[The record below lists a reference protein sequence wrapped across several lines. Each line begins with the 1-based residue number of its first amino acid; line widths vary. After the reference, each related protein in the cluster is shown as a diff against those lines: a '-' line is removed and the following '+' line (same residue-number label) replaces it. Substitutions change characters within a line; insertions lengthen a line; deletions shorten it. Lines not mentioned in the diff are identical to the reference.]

1 MIVGL
6 GPIFASLAAA
16 QQTSPRIASPEVA
29 ADRHVTFRLAAPQAR
44 EILLTGEFMQGSK
57 PFEKDANGLWTLTI
71 GPLEPEI
78 YHYNVTIDGVR
89 TIDPNNPD
97 VKTGST
103 PSTIASILEVRG
115 NTPAFYDPQTLAHG
129 DVRSLRYRSKSLGT
143 ERRLT
148 VYTPPEYDRDTQAR
162 YPVLYLFHGAN
173 ADETAWHRLGRVNLI
188 LDNLRSTGR
197 VKPFIVVMP
206 FGYGVAPNAPGERG
220 ENTAKFGRDLIE
232 DVIPFVES
240 RYRTIADRDHRAIVG
255 LSMGGGE
262 ALTIGLNHLEVFS
275 HVGGFSAA
283 VGAAVDFP
291 KTYAT
296 LVADNKASNQN
307 LRLLWVGCGKEDGIF
322 DASKGFS
329 EFLTQHHIRHTFHQ
343 SSGAHT
349 WMVWRRYLNE
359 IAPLLFRADTRLKG
373 L

>member
-1 MIVGL
+1 VALGL
-6 GPIFASLAAA
+6 GLTTTTAVA
-16 QQTSPRIASPEVA
+16 QQPAARIVSPDVA
-29 ADRHVTFRLAAPQAR
+29 ADRRVTFRLLAPQAR

-57 PFEKDANGLWTLTI
+57 PFEKDANGLWTLTL

-103 PSTIASILEVRG
+103 PSTISSILEVRG
-115 NTPAFYDPQTLAHG
+115 NTPAFYDAQTAEHG
-129 DVRSLRYRSKSLGT
+129 DVRSLRYRSRSLGT

-148 VYTPPEYDRDTQAR
+148 VYTPPEYDRDMQAR
-162 YPVLYLFHGAN
+162 YPVLYLLHGAN

-188 LDNLRSTGR
+188 LDNLRTGDR
-197 VKPFIVVMP
+197 AKPFIVVMP
-206 FGYGVAPNAPGERG
+206 FGYGVPPNALARPG
-220 ENTAKFGRDLIE
+220 ENTERFGRDLIE

-255 LSMGGGE
+255 LSMGGGQ
-262 ALTIGLNHLEVFS
+262 ALSIGLNHLDLFS
-275 HVGGFSAA
+275 HVGGFSSA
-283 VGAAVDFP
+283 VGSVADLS
-291 KTYAT
+291 KTYAA
-296 LVADNKASNQN
+296 LIANGKASNQKI
-307 LRLLWVGCGKEDGIF
+307 RLLWVGCGKEDGAF
-322 DASKGFS
+322 AASKAFS
-329 EFLTQHHIRHTFHQ
+329 EFLTEHRIRHTFHE

-359 IAPLLFRADTRLKG
+359 VAPLLFL
-373 L
+373 